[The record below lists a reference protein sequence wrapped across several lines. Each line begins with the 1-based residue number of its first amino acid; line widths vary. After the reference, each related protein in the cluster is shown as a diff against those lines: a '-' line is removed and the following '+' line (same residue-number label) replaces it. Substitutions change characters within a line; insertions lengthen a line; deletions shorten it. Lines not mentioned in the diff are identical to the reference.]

1 MKKLFLFV
9 ALIMGFVA
17 CQEKEAKA
25 QTGSVILYSSDNN
38 ATDTL
43 TNAGTIYLTSGNLA
57 KYSSNGEFTVDLV
70 TTNISG
76 TSTFKVLLQTS
87 MDGTNWSN
95 HYGVAGTDGI
105 NCDTLQVTSGAPAY
119 FKFNLSKGV
128 IRYSST
134 GVALNTN
141 TPYIRYARLMVV
153 GTGTQS
159 TRMGAKAYIRRPDK
173 SL

>member
-1 MKKLFLFV
+1 MKKLILFATL
-9 ALIMGFVA
+9 ALGFVA

-25 QTGSVILYSSDNN
+25 QTGNVILYSSDNN

-43 TNAGTIYLTSGNLA
+43 TDANTINLTSGSLA
-57 KYSSNGEFTVDLV
+57 KYSSNGEFTIDLV

-105 NCDTLQVTSGAPAY
+105 NCDTLQVTSASPAY

-141 TPYIRYARLMVV
+141 SPYVRYVRLRLV

-159 TRMGAKAYIRRPDK
+159 TRVAAKLYVRRPDK